1 MLRSLFRT
9 GAIFAL
15 LMLALPAVP
24 QAQSAMGLA
33 YDEIARVIP
42 SDATPPP
49 PDAFAADLRALR
61 ANPAVAVPRKRGFF
75 GGGRADDGTKTA
87 PQFGTFGAILAP
99 FVPGR
104 LERHVF
110 FNGWERVEDPIA
122 RTATIYKC
130 EVNQVV
136 QLDLD
141 RKRYRITVPSAEAAA
156 PVRGEPST
164 GRYDRDTMALGEQ
177 TIAGTK
183 TEGYAS
189 IDRFEIRVA
198 HGTCAAGTLSASTQT
213 YYAPIAEP
221 RRSCPLKRPVVPLA
235 PVSWVAREGCTP
247 QLDAHNTGPVEPVGR
262 LSVFRLQRIGATLAG
277 SEAPFGFLIERGN
290 VRTLDPSEV
299 DLFAIP
305 PGYSQDR

>member
-49 PDAFAADLRALR
+49 PDAFAADLTALR
-61 ANPAVAVPRKRGFF
+61 ANTTAPAPRKRGLF
-75 GGGRADDGTKTA
+75 GGSRTGDSTKTA
-87 PQFGTFGAILAP
+87 PQLGVFGAMLAP

-104 LERHVF
+104 LERHAF
-110 FNGWERVEDPIA
+110 LNGWERVEDPIA

-130 EVNQVV
+130 DVNQVI

-141 RKRYRITVPSAEAAA
+141 RKRYRITTPSAEEAA

-164 GRYDRDTMALGEQ
+164 GRYDHDTIALGEQ
-177 TIAGTK
+177 SIAGTK
-183 TEGYAS
+183 TAGYAS
-189 IDRFEIRVA
+189 VDRFQIGVA
-198 HGTCAAGTLSASTQT
+198 HGTCTAGTLSASTQT

-221 RRSCPLKRPVVPLA
+221 RRSCPVKRPLVPPA

-247 QLDAHNTGPVEPVGR
+247 QLDAHKTGPVEPVGR
-262 LSVFRLQRIGATLAG
+262 LSLFHLQRIGATLAG
-277 SEAPFGFLIERGN
+277 TEAPFDFLVERGN
-290 VRTLDPSEV
+290 VRALDSGAA
-299 DLFAIP
+299 DLFAVP
-305 PGYSQDR
+305 PGYLQDR